1 MGLITSTTSLEEWA
15 AVHQAAEAEAY
26 AGESQLLHERPEL
39 PDGQLGPGMPGE
51 PGSVEARR
59 MGKDWVKM
67 RLLLRD

>member
-1 MGLITSTTSLEEWA
+1 MNGKNFRMGSW
-15 AVHQAAEAEAY
+15 
-26 AGESQLLHERPEL
+26 G
-39 PDGQLGPGMPGE
+39 LGCLGE